1 MNFFSTLCKTLTR
14 RTASLFCT
22 LLICLCQS
30 SALSSRCESWLTC
43 LKFAKGCEKSETWF
57 RAALIRISRTVLIRQ
72 AKKHIWFLMSQPLT
86 LLCVPAP
93 PATNERKSWNR
104 TNLMASPIP
113 SQSEDIG
120 RSMWLSAEIRTN
132 LLSFSVKHNAI
143 VTFDLVL
150 EKNEKK
156 KSKELEVSRKNAKN
170 FHSFFLRRTS
180 ADFFQ
185 PAPARLGWFFFF
197 DVYTTRESI
206 TFLSLSLSRFS
217 SFPPCSASSFIEAST
232 SSSISSECSS
242 SDDVMRRELRCQ
254 MIFQWNFIHSWNKL
268 CYLLHIVALL
278 SFDRI

>member
-57 RAALIRISRTVLIRQ
+57 RNALIRISRTVLIRQ

-93 PATNERKSWNR
+93 PATNKRKSWNR

-170 FHSFFLRRTS
+170 STPSSCVALQLISFSRHRLDLD
-180 ADFFQ
+180 DFFSTCTPHVNRSRFYLFLFLVSLLFLLALLLHSSKHPLHHPFRQ
-185 PAPARLGWFFFF
+185 NVHHPMMSWEESF
-197 DVYTTRESI
+197 DVRW
-206 TFLSLSLSRFS
+206 FS
-217 SFPPCSASSFIEAST
+217 SEI
-232 SSSISSECSS
+232 SSIRGTNY
-242 SDDVMRRELRCQ
+242 V
-254 MIFQWNFIHSWNKL
+254 IFFTL
-268 CYLLHIVALL
+268 
-278 SFDRI
+278 